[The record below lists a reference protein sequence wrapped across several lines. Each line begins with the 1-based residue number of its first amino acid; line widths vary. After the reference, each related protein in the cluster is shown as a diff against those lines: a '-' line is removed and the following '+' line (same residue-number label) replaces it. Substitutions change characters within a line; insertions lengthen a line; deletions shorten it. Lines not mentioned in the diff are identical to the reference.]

1 MIFNQTS
8 NPFAKKGPELSVSY
22 QVGHSPDDNK
32 DKRKNMFDMSMNYT
46 KLLEENNHRKKELM
60 SSKKRTQ
67 FNMHDKSKGMM
78 ELLGDLEK
86 EELESKFLQYESK
99 IEALTSENTDL
110 KKKIDELM
118 VKPVNM
124 SANQSMS

>member
-22 QVGHSPDDNK
+22 QAGMSPDDNK

-46 KLLEENNHRKKELM
+46 KLLEENNHLKKELM
-60 SSKKRTQ
+60 SNKKKTQ
-67 FNMHDKSKGMM
+67 FNMLDKSKGMM

-86 EELESKFLQYESK
+86 EEVESKFLQYESK
-99 IEALTSENTDL
+99 I
-110 KKKIDELM
+110 
-118 VKPVNM
+118 
-124 SANQSMS
+124 

>member
-22 QVGHSPDDNK
+22 QVGHSPEDNK

-46 KLLEENNHRKKELM
+46 KLLEENNHLKKELM
-60 SSKKRTQ
+60 SNKKKTTQ
-67 FNMHDKSKGMM
+67 FSMLDKSKGMM

-86 EELESKFLQYESK
+86 EEL
-99 IEALTSENTDL
+99 
-110 KKKIDELM
+110 
-118 VKPVNM
+118 
-124 SANQSMS
+124 